1 MPLLAHT
8 FISFGSQG
16 LRLFCSTFTC
26 NMHAFGLSK
35 EMVNEFLR
43 KQVTIASLRPDQVK
57 LLRENVE
64 RMYSGKQEW
73 Q

>member
-1 MPLLAHT
+1 
-8 FISFGSQG
+8 
-16 LRLFCSTFTC
+16 
-26 NMHAFGLSK
+26 MHAFGLSK